1 MYSLR
6 RLVVQALVSL
16 WVARAA
22 GAARAQ
28 GSGALEASGGIDDPK
43 LERRLGTRVE
53 LGAAQP
59 APSEVGVARIDAPIV
74 VETLAP
80 LAPRAPRARR
90 TPGLKLGYRRFTFA
104 QVGASSTAGPGTDEP
119 FDVLSLDFYP
129 ISSSWRLGLTTQYGW
144 QSGTFRQGGDAFIAQ
159 SVSLGGQIP
168 GPVVTPFI
176 EAYAGGGYMQRTHAG
191 LNAVATAYGQLG
203 ADVGTEVFLARHFF
217 LSAALGFIHA
227 ANGFVKDNTF
237 GSFSVDTW
245 SFKLGLGL

>member
-1 MYSLR
+1 MRSLR
-6 RLVVQALVSL
+6 RLVLKALVPL
-16 WVARAA
+16 WVATAA
-22 GAARAQ
+22 GAAPSQ
-28 GSGALEASGGIDDPK
+28 EPGALDPSEGIDDPK

-53 LGAAQP
+53 LAAAQP
-59 APSEVGVARIDAPIV
+59 APSEVGVARVFAPV
-74 VETLAP
+74 VAQTSASLP
-80 LAPRAPRARR
+80 PRARR

-104 QVGASSTAGPGTDEP
+104 QVGASATAGPGADEP

-129 ISSSWRLGLTTQYGW
+129 ISSSWRLGLSTQYGW
-144 QSGTFRQGGDAFIAQ
+144 ESGTFRQGGDAFIAQ

-191 LNAVATAYGQLG
+191 LNTVATAYGQLG
-203 ADVGTEVFLARHFF
+203 VDVGTEVFLARHFF

-227 ANGFVKDNTF
+227 ADGFVKDNAF

-245 SFKLGLGL
+245 SFKLGFGL